1 LFKLEITI
9 YKQIANLVFI
19 ALFSVSYLKKM
30 GRELFFN
37 LTKLWHFCSTKKD
50 NGMNLKRFFPA
61 FLFVAFTVVA
71 GAQQKYAIV
80 IHGGAGVMSEEK
92 MDIETQNEYNAK
104 LNEALELGEKLSKEG
119 INATDVVVRVINILE
134 DSPLFNAGKGAVFT
148 YDEKVELDA
157 SIMEGKT
164 LKAGAIAGVRN
175 IKNPINAARE
185 VMLNSDHVFLSGKG
199 ASEFAKKQGLEIVPN
214 KYFYTKPRQES
225 IRQLKK
231 QERERT
237 QKDNIGTVGC
247 VVLDTYGNICAG
259 TSTGG
264 MTNKRYGRIG
274 DAPVIGAGTYA
285 NNNTCAVSC
294 TGHGEYYIR
303 LGFAR
308 DISALMEYKNLSVGE
323 ACREEIRKLTELKGS
338 GGVIALD
345 SNGNIAM
352 EFNTSGMFRGYIKSN
367 GEKKIAIFEEK

>member
-1 LFKLEITI
+1 MI
-9 YKQIANLVFI
+9 YKGFFFTILIVSFTLV
-19 ALFSVSYLKKM
+19 V
-30 GRELFFN
+30 
-37 LTKLWHFCSTKKD
+37 D
-50 NGMNLKRFFPA
+50 
-61 FLFVAFTVVA
+61 
-71 GAQQKYAIV
+71 AQQKYAIV
-80 IHGGAGVMSEEK
+80 IHGGAGAMSEEK
-92 MDIETQNEYNAK
+92 MSKENQDEYMAK
-104 LNEALELGEKLSKEG
+104 LNEALELGEKLLKEG
-119 INATDVVVRVINILE
+119 VVATDVVVRVINVLE
-134 DSPLFNAGKGAVFT
+134 DSPPFNAGKGAVFT

-164 LKAGAIAGVRN
+164 LNAGAVAGVRD

-185 VMLNSDHVFLSGKG
+185 VMLNSEHVFLSGKG
-199 ASEFAKKQGLEIVPN
+199 ASEFAKKQGLEMVPN

-225 IRQLKK
+225 IKQLKK
-231 QERERT
+231 RERERT

-247 VVLDTYGNICAG
+247 AVLDTHGNICAG

-285 NNNTCAVSC
+285 NNKTCAVSC

-308 DISALMEYKNLSVGE
+308 DISALMEYKKLGVAE
-323 ACREEIRKLTELKGS
+323 ACREEIRKLTELNGV

-352 EFNTSGMFRGYIKSN
+352 EFNTSGMFRGYIKSD